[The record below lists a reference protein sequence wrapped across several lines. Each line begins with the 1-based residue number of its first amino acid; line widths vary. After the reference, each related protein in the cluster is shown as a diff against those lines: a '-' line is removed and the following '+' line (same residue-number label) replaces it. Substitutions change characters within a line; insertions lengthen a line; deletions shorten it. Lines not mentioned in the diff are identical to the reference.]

1 MTFLQESTDSFTDT
15 YESIRKEVRKL
26 QKRVEKQT
34 RTPLRRLRGNVL
46 VKRTQ
51 NLGSDA
57 RKQIAG
63 GVETVLGHLQ
73 IASKSDLERIERK
86 LKQIDLKLQ
95 GVENRRETRK
105 SNGPARSTV
114 TRVRASRS
122 TS

>member
-1 MTFLQESTDSFTDT
+1 MSFLQESSDSFTDA

-34 RTPLRRLRGNVL
+34 RTPLRRLRGNGL

-63 GVETVLGHLQ
+63 GVETVLGYLQ
-73 IASKSDLERIERK
+73 IASKGDLQRIDRK
-86 LKQIDLKLQ
+86 LKQIDRKLR
-95 GVENRRETRK
+95 GAENGRETKK
-105 SNGPARSTV
+105 SNCAGGSK
-114 TRVRASRS
+114 
-122 TS
+122 

>member
-1 MTFLQESTDSFTDT
+1 MTFLQQSTDSFTNA
-15 YESIRKEVRKL
+15 YESIREEVRKL

-34 RTPLRRLRGNVL
+34 RTPLRRLRRNVL

-86 LKQIDLKLQ
+86 LKQLDAR
-95 GVENRRETRK
+95 VAPENARRAARTR
-105 SNGPARSTV
+105 S
-114 TRVRASRS
+114 
-122 TS
+122 

>member
-1 MTFLQESTDSFTDT
+1 MTFLQQSTDSFTNA
-15 YESIRKEVRKL
+15 YESIREEVRKL
-26 QKRVEKQT
+26 QERVEKQT
-34 RTPLRRLRGNVL
+34 RTPLRRLRRNVL

-63 GVETVLGHLQ
+63 GVETVLGYLQ

-86 LKQIDLKLQ
+86 LEQIDLKLQ
-95 GVENRRETRK
+95 GAENRRETRK